1 VTGRL
6 AQINRSNG
14 GLPKRAIASPVML
27 NYEGV
32 EGDWQ
37 RDRWHHG
44 GPDKAVL
51 MIAAGLIDSLRAR
64 GFPVFYGALG
74 ENLTVSGFDPYMWRA
89 GQRYRVGAEAVIEL
103 TELRVPCS
111 NLHVYGPG
119 IHAELYDAQ
128 CKSGDVAS
136 ARWAFG
142 GFYARVI
149 HPGLISTGIPVI
161 LESELA

>member
-1 VTGRL
+1 M
-6 AQINRSNG
+6 QINRSKG
-14 GLPKRAIASPVML
+14 GLPKRAIADPVML

-37 RDRWHHG
+37 RDRFHHG

-51 MIAAGLIDSLRAR
+51 MIAAELIDSLRVR

-74 ENLTVSGFDPYMWRA
+74 ENLTVSGIDPHLLRM
-89 GQRYRVGAEAVIEL
+89 GQRFRFGAEAVIEL
-103 TELRVPCS
+103 TKLRVPCS
-111 NLHVYGPG
+111 NLNVYGPG
-119 IHAELYDAQ
+119 IHAELYDGG
-128 CKSGDVAS
+128 CKAGDVSS

-149 HPGLISTGIPVI
+149 HPGLISNGMPVI

>member
-1 VTGRL
+1 MLV
-6 AQINRSNG
+6 QINRSNG
-14 GLPKRAIASPVML
+14 GLPKRAISGPVAL
-27 NYEGV
+27 DYEGV

-37 RDRWHHG
+37 LNRTHHG

-51 MIAAGLIDSLRAR
+51 MIDAGLIDSLSAR

-74 ENLTVSGFDPYMWRA
+74 ENLTVSGFDPHRWRA
-89 GQRYRVGAEAVIEL
+89 GHRYRVGAEAVIEL
-103 TELRVPCS
+103 TTLRVPCS
-111 NLHVYGPG
+111 NLNVYGLG
-119 IHAELYDAQ
+119 IHAALYDAQ
-128 CKSGDVAS
+128 CKAGDVAS

-149 HPGLISTGIPVI
+149 HSGLISAGVPVI